1 MKVNAIT
8 TIISVAISA
17 IVAYCLYSWCKSEN
31 EFLLCVGGFLS
42 LGLTMMF
49 TIGVSFEQ
57 SRTTTNIRF
66 LSGTFFVLLLISNMI
81 FAFVQFSSPTYVLV
95 NGLLLLIW
103 LLVVY
108 GIKKANM

>member
-1 MKVNAIT
+1 MKVNAVT

-17 IVAYCLYSWCKSEN
+17 IVAYCLYSWCKSDN
-31 EFLLCVGGFLS
+31 QILLCIGGFIS
-42 LGLTMMF
+42 LALTMMF

-57 SRTTTNIRF
+57 SRTTTNVRF
-66 LSGTFFVLLLISNMI
+66 LSGTFFVLALISNII
-81 FAFVQFSSPTYVLV
+81 FAFVQFSSPAYILV

-103 LLVVY
+103 LLLVY